1 MAEPLS
7 LLAEL
12 LLTLG
17 QVFWLIIQAIK
28 NQFYPTYKNLKG
40 EIVLITGAASG
51 IGRLQALRYA
61 KYGAVLVLWDIDER
75 NLVSTANEIRELKAQ
90 VHYYKCDISKRKE
103 VYEVA
108 ERVKQEVGH
117 PTILINNAG
126 IVTGKT
132 LLESSDEMIEK
143 TFQVNALSNF
153 WTVKAFLPN
162 MLENNH
168 GHIVTISST
177 ASFTGVPMLVDYCAS
192 KSASFALDE
201 GLRRE
206 LQRMGKTGVKTTCVC
221 PYFINTGMFSG
232 AQSKLPFILPFLEPE
247 DVADR
252 IVDAVRRE
260 QQMLILPGLPRLAFL
275 FRAILP
281 TSCNDVLAN
290 LLGVTDCMN
299 SFVGRQKRD

>member
-1 MAEPLS
+1 MSEPLA
-7 LLAEL
+7 LLTEL

-28 NQFYPTYKNLKG
+28 NQLYPTYKNLKG

-51 IGRLQALRYA
+51 IGRLQAFEYA
-61 KYGAVLVLWDIDER
+61 KHGAILVLWDIDKG
-75 NLVSTANEIRELKAQ
+75 NLDKVSNELRELKAQ
-90 VHYYKCDISKRKE
+90 FTTYRCDISNRKE

-108 ERVKQEVGH
+108 EKVKQEVGH
-117 PTILINNAG
+117 PTILVNNAG

-153 WTVKAFLPN
+153 WTIKAFLPN
-162 MLENNH
+162 MLQNNH

-177 ASFTGVPMLVDYCAS
+177 ASFTGVPLLVDYCAS

-206 LQRMGKTGVKTTCVC
+206 LQRLGKTGVKTTCVC
-221 PYFINTGMFSG
+221 PYFINTGMFAG
-232 AQSKLPFILPFLEPE
+232 AKSKLPFILPFLESE
-247 DVADR
+247 DVAFK

-260 QQMLILPGLPRLAFL
+260 QQMVILPGLPRLAFL
-275 FRAILP
+275 FRACLP
-281 TSCNDVLAN
+281 TSCNDVLSN
-290 LLGVTDCMN
+290 LLGVSDCMN
-299 SFVGRQKRD
+299 SFVGRQKHD

>member
-1 MAEPLS
+1 MADALA
-7 LLAEL
+7 LLTEL

-17 QVFWLIIQAIK
+17 HVFWLILQAIK
-28 NQFYPTYKNLKG
+28 NQLFPTYKNLKG

-51 IGRLQALRYA
+51 IGRLQAFEYA
-61 KYGAVLVLWDIDER
+61 KYGASLVLWDIDQG
-75 NLVSTANEIRELKAQ
+75 NLSKVETELREKGAQ
-90 VHYYKCDISKRKE
+90 FRTYKCDISKRKE

-108 ERVKQEVGH
+108 DKVKQEVGH
-117 PTILINNAG
+117 PTVLVNNAG
-126 IVTGKT
+126 IVTGKS
-132 LLESSDEMIEK
+132 LLEASDEMIEK

-153 WTVKAFLPN
+153 WTVKAFLPH
-162 MLENNH
+162 MLEQNH

-177 ASFTGVPMLVDYCAS
+177 ASFTSVPLLVDYCAS

-206 LQRMGKTGVKTTCVC
+206 LQRLGKTGVKTTCVC
-221 PYFINTGMFSG
+221 PYFINTGMFAG
-232 AQSKLPFILPFLEPE
+232 AQSKLPFILPFLESE
-247 DVADR
+247 DVAFR